1 MDKILHLPLKSEW
14 YNLIESGIKTEEYR
28 EIKPYWIKR
37 LCITDSDFKHYDK
50 VKFSYGYT
58 KKTMT
63 FLIEKI
69 SKGKGKKEWGAMDDE
84 VFVITLGNRV
94 E

>member
-1 MDKILHLPLKSEW
+1 MDNILHLPLKSEW

-37 LCITDSDFKHYDK
+37 LCITNSDFKHYDK

-84 VFVITLGNRV
+84 VFIITLGNRV

>member
-1 MDKILHLPLKSEW
+1 MNNILHLPLKAEW

-37 LCITDSDFKHYDK
+37 LCITDSVFKHYDK

-84 VFVITLGNRV
+84 VFIITLGNRV

>member
-1 MDKILHLPLKSEW
+1 MDNILHLPLKSEW

-37 LCITDSDFKHYDK
+37 LCITDSNFKHYDK

-84 VFVITLGNRV
+84 VFIITLGNRV

>member
-1 MDKILHLPLKSEW
+1 MDKILHLPLKAEW

-37 LCITDSDFKHYDK
+37 LCISDSNFKHYDK

-69 SKGKGKKEWGAMDDE
+69 SKGKGRKEWGAMDDE
-84 VFVITLGNRV
+84 VFIITLGNRV

>member
-1 MDKILHLPLKSEW
+1 MDKILHLPLKAEW

-84 VFVITLGNRV
+84 VFIITLGNRV

>member
-1 MDKILHLPLKSEW
+1 MDNILHLPLKSEW

-84 VFVITLGNRV
+84 VFIITLGNRV

>member
-84 VFVITLGNRV
+84 VFIITLGNRV

>member
-1 MDKILHLPLKSEW
+1 MNNILHLPLKSEW

-37 LCITDSDFKHYDK
+37 LCISDSDFKHYDK

-84 VFVITLGNRV
+84 VFIITLGNRV

>member
-1 MDKILHLPLKSEW
+1 MNSILHLPLKSEW

-69 SKGKGKKEWGAMDDE
+69 SKGRGKKEWGAMDDE
-84 VFVITLGNRV
+84 VFIITLGNRV

>member
-1 MDKILHLPLKSEW
+1 MDNILHLPLKAEW

-37 LCITDSDFKHYDK
+37 LCISDSDFKHYDK

-84 VFVITLGNRV
+84 VFIITLGNRV

>member
-1 MDKILHLPLKSEW
+1 MNNILHLPLKAEW

-69 SKGKGKKEWGAMDDE
+69 SKGKGRKEWGAMDDE
-84 VFVITLGNRV
+84 VFIITLGNRV

>member
-1 MDKILHLPLKSEW
+1 MENILHLPLKSEW

-84 VFVITLGNRV
+84 VFIITLGNRV

>member
-1 MDKILHLPLKSEW
+1 MDNILHLPLKSEW

-37 LCITDSDFKHYDK
+37 LCITDSYFKHYDK

-84 VFVITLGNRV
+84 VFIITLGNRV

>member
-1 MDKILHLPLKSEW
+1 MENILHLPLKSEW
-14 YNLIESGIKTEEYR
+14 YNLIESGIKKEEYR

-37 LCITDSDFKHYDK
+37 LCTTDSNFKHYDK

-69 SKGKGKKEWGAMDDE
+69 SKGKGRKEWGAMDDE
-84 VFVITLGNRV
+84 VFIITLGNRV

>member
-69 SKGKGKKEWGAMDDE
+69 SKGKGNKEWGAMDDE
-84 VFVITLGNRV
+84 VFIITLGNRV

>member
-37 LCITDSDFKHYDK
+37 FCITDSDFKHYDK

-84 VFVITLGNRV
+84 VFIITLGNRV

>member
-1 MDKILHLPLKSEW
+1 MNNILHLPLKSKW

-84 VFVITLGNRV
+84 VFIITLGNRV

>member
-1 MDKILHLPLKSEW
+1 MNSILHLPLKSEW

-69 SKGKGKKEWGAMDDE
+69 SKGKGNKEWGAMDDE
-84 VFVITLGNRV
+84 VFIITLGNRV

>member
-1 MDKILHLPLKSEW
+1 MDNILYLPLKSEW

-37 LCITDSDFKHYDK
+37 LCISDSDFKHYDK

-84 VFVITLGNRV
+84 VFIITLGNRV

>member
-1 MDKILHLPLKSEW
+1 MNSILHLPLKSEW

-84 VFVITLGNRV
+84 VFIITLGNRV

>member
-1 MDKILHLPLKSEW
+1 MNNILHLPLKSEW

-37 LCITDSDFKHYDK
+37 LCISDSNFKHYDK

-69 SKGKGKKEWGAMDDE
+69 SKGKGRKEWGAMDDE
-84 VFVITLGNRV
+84 VFIITLGNRV

>member
-1 MDKILHLPLKSEW
+1 MNSILHLPLKSEW

-37 LCITDSDFKHYDK
+37 LCISDSDFKHYDK

-69 SKGKGKKEWGAMDDE
+69 SKGKGNKEWGAMDDE
-84 VFVITLGNRV
+84 VFIITLGNRV